1 MSAITLNNVQKRFKD
16 VQIIPNLNLEIKNGE
31 FVVLVGPSGCGKST
45 TLRMIAGLEDI
56 SEGELWIG
64 DTQANH
70 LEPGDREVSMV
81 FQSYALF
88 PNMTVKDNL
97 TFGMKV
103 RKEPKHT
110 IESEV
115 SRIADMLN
123 LTPYLNQKPKQLS
136 GGQAQRVALGRALIR
151 HPKAFLFDEP
161 LSNLDAELRVH
172 MRREISEIQRKL
184 NVTTVYVTHDQ
195 TEAMTMGHRVAVMN
209 AGELMQFAD
218 PITLYD
224 DPNNE
229 FVANFLGTPCIN
241 SFAVTKIDE
250 SYIALGKTLDLSA
263 QWIDKLNQ
271 CQKIKLAVRPE
282 CITLSDHAS
291 SGALNAQIIQ
301 MEKLGHETIYYLQD
315 VDSKQSI
322 VSRVP
327 SNDTQQF
334 QINEFV
340 HLTFDIKDGFFFDQD
355 GLRIR

>member
-1 MSAITLNNVQKRFKD
+1 MSAITLNNVQKSFED
-16 VQIIPNLNLEIKNGE
+16 IQIIPNLNLEIKDGE

-56 SEGELWIG
+56 SNGELWIG

-88 PNMTVKDNL
+88 PNMTVKENL

-103 RKEPKHT
+103 RKEPKAT

-123 LTPYLNQKPKQLS
+123 LTRYLDHKPKQLS

-161 LSNLDAELRVH
+161 LSNLDAELRVQ
-172 MRREISEIQRKL
+172 MRREISDIQRKL
-184 NVTTVYVTHDQ
+184 NVTTIYVTHDQ

-209 AGELMQFAD
+209 AGKLMQFAD

-241 SFAVTKIDE
+241 SFEVTKE
-250 SYIALGKTLDLSA
+250 GQHYIALERPLNLSPEWA
-263 QWIDKLNQ
+263 DKLKGHGQ
-271 CQKIKLAVRPE
+271 IKLAVRPE
-282 CITLSDHAS
+282 CVRLCDNVSSDS
-291 SGALNAQIIQ
+291 FNAQVLQ
-301 MEKLGHETIYYLQD
+301 MEKLGHETIYYLQE
-315 VDSKQSI
+315 VTSKQSI
-322 VSRVP
+322 VSRLP
-327 SNDTQQF
+327 SNDSQHF

-340 HLTFDIKDGFFFDQD
+340 SLTFDIQDGFFFNQD